1 MGVNSAIFVGATSR
15 ELAKCEE
22 LHSKLFK
29 VSGYTVEKLI
39 ELFAAGYRLIPPEC
53 KTMEE
58 VAHEILYGG
67 E

>member
-39 ELFAAGYRLIPPEC
+39 ELFAAGYELKAPEY
-53 KTMEE
+53 KSMEE
-58 VAHEILYGG
+58 FMRDV
-67 E
+67 